1 MKKKKIVMNSGRV
14 FYKVNELLVFNS
26 GVEKV
31 YLEAYDSVENEELK
45 AFFNERA
52 FERNQFS
59 KDLKT
64 EMENIE
70 DKSSQPAGLS
80 TNFYEIWRN
89 FRNLI
94 LMDNES
100 GLLNEVYRLK
110 EVSVEM
116 YNQLLMEPNL
126 PLSVCKLLGKQRDS
140 IQAAMNTMKRDL
152 TLVY

>member
-1 MKKKKIVMNSGRV
+1 MNSGRV
-14 FYKVNELLVFNS
+14 FYKVNELLIFNS

-31 YLEAYDSVENEELK
+31 YLEAYDSVKNEDLK

-52 FERNQFS
+52 FERNQFT
-59 KDLKT
+59 KDLKA
-64 EMENIE
+64 EMESIE
-70 DKSSQPAGLS
+70 EKSQQSAGLS

-89 FRNLI
+89 FRNLV
-94 LMDNES
+94 LMDNEN

-110 EVSVEM
+110 EVSIEM

-140 IQAAMNTMKRDL
+140 IQAAMNMMKRDL